1 MSLVLEAT
9 LQNRKLLYYFLKTI
23 PLEKLN
29 HIPNGFNNNIFW
41 NIAHSVATQQR
52 LVYGLS
58 GKKLLVDD
66 EFVGAYKKGT
76 KPEKDATIDEVEELK
91 KSVFTTIDQT
101 ISDFQDGSFTTYEPY
116 DLSTVKMTLKSVE
129 DAMQFNLYHEGLHI
143 GYIMA
148 LIKAA

>member
-9 LQNRKLLYYFLKTI
+9 MQNRKLLYHFLKTI

-29 HIPNGFNNNIFW
+29 HIPEGYNNNIYW
-41 NIAHSVATQQR
+41 NIAHSISTQQS

-66 EFVGAYKKGT
+66 EFVASYKKGT
-76 KPEKDATIDEVEELK
+76 KPEKDVTAEEVERLK
-91 KSVFTTIDQT
+91 KTVFNTIEQT
-101 ISDFQDGSFTTYEPY
+101 IKDYDNGEFTTYKAY
-116 DLSTVKMTLKSVE
+116 DLSTVKMTLKSAE

-148 LIKAA
+148 LLKAV